1 MENFSLARK
10 ETWTDDAYLRALALV
25 HNLKESGHFR
35 LTRVAVP
42 DPDNRWVDSD
52 DLSISFYHLP
62 VLEREAA
69 EHPSEVLEQVISDLK
84 ELKKLLEGD

>member
-1 MENFSLARK
+1 MEDFSLAKK

-62 VLEREAA
+62 ALEREAA
-69 EHPSEVLEQVISDLK
+69 EHPSEALEQVISDLT

>member
-1 MENFSLARK
+1 MESFSLARK

-69 EHPSEVLEQVISDLK
+69 EHPSEVLEQVISDLT

>member
-1 MENFSLARK
+1 MEDFSLAKK

-52 DLSISFYHLP
+52 DL
-62 VLEREAA
+62 R
-69 EHPSEVLEQVISDLK
+69 
-84 ELKKLLEGD
+84 